1 MVPSSLNTT
10 PEELADM
17 PLIDFESEELNVAV
31 STSVA
36 LELLETVKVAP
47 TLILPVSSRAVKSW
61 LGITYI
67 VNVFVLVPLPVSSV

>member
-10 PEELADM
+10 PVVSPRLCWY
-17 PLIDFESEELNVAV
+17 ESEELNVAV

-36 LELLETVKVAP
+36 LSPSETVKVPP
-47 TLILPVSSRAVKSW
+47 TLILPVSLRAVRSW

-67 VNVFVLVPLPVSSV
+67 VNVFVAVPLPVSSV